1 MRRIKLVLA
10 VAAVMVASL
19 AMVPGPAM
27 AADFD
32 RCRDLRGDFVR
43 CDGELFVEVD
53 EFDSFDEGFFFIGDD
68 DFDFFDDGFF
78 FGGDDFDFFGGDND
92 FDISFGGD
100 GISQSFE
107 QDSESGDVDQSFDV
121 S

>member
-53 EFDSFDEGFFFIGDD
+53 EFDSFDEGFFFVGDN
-68 DFDFFDDGFF
+68 DFDFFNDDN
-78 FGGDDFDFFGGDND
+78 DFDFFGGDND
-92 FDISFGGD
+92 FDFSFGGD
-100 GISQSFE
+100 GVSQSFE
-107 QDSESGDVDQSFDV
+107 QESESGEVDQSFDV